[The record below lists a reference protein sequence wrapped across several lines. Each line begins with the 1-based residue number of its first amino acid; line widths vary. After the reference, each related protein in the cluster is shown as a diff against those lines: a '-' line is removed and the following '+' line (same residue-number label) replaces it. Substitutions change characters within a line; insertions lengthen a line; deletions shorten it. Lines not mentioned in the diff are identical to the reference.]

1 MPENKDYE
9 SDLPTKFENIDML
22 IKEDYQNVTNPNT
35 LISYLRLIDKSYE
48 KNLED
53 QHFFEK
59 TRSVL
64 NEELSLV
71 EKKIQTF
78 EKAITQKKKEQ
89 DNNINILNNKKKT
102 HRTSF
107 FDILQQDNEKEVILK
122 KNNVLS
128 EEIKNLELSKKKSEN
143 SKHNLCDF
151 KRLDFDKKKSELITV
166 IKKIVLCLQDLNL
179 EDISENDYQIIY
191 KSIKRTDLT
200 FPEYRINQSKKYRDH
215 ILIYFGLSIPIVV
228 ISCMV
233 YYFK

>member
-78 EKAITQKKKEQ
+78 EKAITQKKK
-89 DNNINILNNKKKT
+89 
-102 HRTSF
+102 
-107 FDILQQDNEKEVILK
+107 
-122 KNNVLS
+122 
-128 EEIKNLELSKKKSEN
+128 
-143 SKHNLCDF
+143 
-151 KRLDFDKKKSELITV
+151 
-166 IKKIVLCLQDLNL
+166 
-179 EDISENDYQIIY
+179 
-191 KSIKRTDLT
+191 
-200 FPEYRINQSKKYRDH
+200 
-215 ILIYFGLSIPIVV
+215 
-228 ISCMV
+228 
-233 YYFK
+233 